1 MESPVPFKK
10 KKSHLLHIYKFVL
23 ILPTLMGKNL
33 SAKKERILAI
43 VKPKFFTDK
52 KSLLDL
58 AQIRQ

>member
-1 MESPVPFKK
+1 
-10 KKSHLLHIYKFVL
+10 
-23 ILPTLMGKNL
+23 MGKNL